1 MIPKV
6 TYKLVTSKLPLAPGL
21 FIQLHGRHCYLVVHG
36 QLKHTVSKTKLGR
49 FTNSFSGF
57 IIHLVIQE
65 IIVKF
70 NIIASIP
77 SPDPVIQCQ
86 NVGKVQSHL
95 VWKEERIGSLLSAL
109 MITAD
114 DHIWIVFI
122 YQVANVFR
130 IVLIVFHLLHPLI
143 SITN

>member
-1 MIPKV
+1 MADIV
-6 TYKLVTSKLPLAPGL
+6 TWLSTVSSN
-21 FIQLHGRHCYLVVHG
+21 
-36 QLKHTVSKTKLGR
+36 TVSKTKLGR
-49 FTNSFSGF
+49 FTNSFRSF

-65 IIVKF
+65 IIVEF

-86 NVGKVQSHL
+86 SVGKVQSYL
-95 VWKEERIGSLLSAL
+95 FWKEERIGSLLSAL

-114 DHIWIVFI
+114 DNIWIVFI

-143 SITN
+143 LITN